1 MKLAQSLTACKWQC
15 WNLNSESVSAPWRR
29 EGVEVPTRHP
39 EEEGVHLAYSW
50 HSMNSVEWMGIQ
62 AG

>member
-1 MKLAQSLTACKWQC
+1 MACKWQC
-15 WNLNSESVSAPWRR
+15 WNLNSESVSTPWRR
-29 EGVEVPTRHP
+29 EGAEVPTGHP